1 MDLRSRVA
9 KNLRDIRIAKGVS
22 QEDLAHRA
30 KLNRNYIGMLESGKN
45 SPTVKTLEKIAQALE
60 IDAADFF
67 YRGHKTVADN

>member
-45 SPTVKTLEKIAQALE
+45 SPTVKTL
-60 IDAADFF
+60 
-67 YRGHKTVADN
+67 